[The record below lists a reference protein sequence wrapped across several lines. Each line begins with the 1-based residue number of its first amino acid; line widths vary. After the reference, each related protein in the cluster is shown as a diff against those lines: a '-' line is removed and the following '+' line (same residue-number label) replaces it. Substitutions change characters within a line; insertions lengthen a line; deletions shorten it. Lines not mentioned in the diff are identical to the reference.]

1 MACKV
6 DYLLFNPKGFF
17 LLFPLFFQQKHKS
30 FCKVYNFWNF
40 KHTIL
45 QSHKS
50 NILNI
55 ISMPL
60 WLLYTN
66 GTYLTILATFA
77 HFTPLIISNWFQNF
91 TNFWK
96 MDKTEWFL
104 SQQFFFGRI
113 KNRKIFVLGN
123 IKVIFQKRCSVKSI
137 DKVQWEFA
145 PKMHLDALFIQIL
158 SSVTRFEIN
167 PHLHLS
173 HYLVL
178 QWLPI
183 YTTNIYWQL
192 FFQVHYP

>member
-55 ISMPL
+55 ISMPV

-96 MDKTEWFL
+96 MDKNEL
-104 SQQFFFGRI
+104 IPESAIFFGRI

-123 IKVIFQKRCSVKSI
+123 IKVIFQKRCPVKSI
-137 DKVQWEFA
+137 DKVLWEFA

-158 SSVTRFEIN
+158 SSITRFEIN

-173 HYLVL
+173 LLLQHYLYLV
-178 QWLPI
+178 
-183 YTTNIYWQL
+183 TTN
-192 FFQVHYP
+192 